1 MTESLIHLI
10 VATCAHWPDK
20 RLKWSKII
28 NRNFDCV
35 LLNRDRVKCIPQFFK
50 KLSQN
55 IMLNNLVQFLRI
67 YADHERH
74 KGLHVQNSILGRKK
88 GTLRSI

>member
-1 MTESLIHLI
+1 
-10 VATCAHWPDK
+10 
-20 RLKWSKII
+20 
-28 NRNFDCV
+28 
-35 LLNRDRVKCIPQFFK
+35 
-50 KLSQN
+50 
-55 IMLNNLVQFLRI
+55 MLNNLVQFLRI